1 MSKIKKAL
9 KKIGKAALIGGAG
22 YLAMKGLGKRK
33 AAKENKEFLKTE
45 GGDRSDMR
53 DYGPFTK
60 APRNTKTARKIYPK
74 DNSPLITD
82 DGFITES
89 NMYGEGAAKKGGRV
103 IRTKS
108 GGGAVKRRI
117 KTSSKPKS
125 SGKAL
130 RGYGKEI
137 R

>member
-1 MSKIKKAL
+1 MEKTSTKGNIRHGKLKSQKEL
-9 KKIGKAALIGGAG
+9 KKITDSQEYKDSD
-22 YLAMKGLGKRK
+22 YESK
-33 AAKENKEFLKTE
+33 NKMLNRAT
-45 GGDRSDMR
+45 
-53 DYGPFTK
+53 
-60 APRNTKTARKIYPK
+60 
-74 DNSPLITD
+74 
-82 DGFITES
+82 
-89 NMYGEGAAKKGGRV
+89 AKKGGRMV
-103 IRTKS
+103 RTKS

>member
-9 KKIGKAALIGGAG
+9 KKIGKAALVAGAG
-22 YLAMKGLGKRK
+22 YAAMKGLKNR
-33 AAKENKEFLKTE
+33 KENKAFLKTE
-45 GGDRSDMR
+45 GGDKSDMR

-60 APRNTKTARKIYPK
+60 ARRKIYPK

-82 DGFITES
+82 DGFITEN
-89 NMYGEGAAKKGGRV
+89 NMYGEGAAKKGGRMV
-103 IRTKS
+103 RTKS

>member
-1 MSKIKKAL
+1 MASKIKKAL
-9 KKIGKAALIGGAG
+9 KKIGKAALVAGAG
-22 YLAMKGLGKRK
+22 YAAMKGLKNR
-33 AAKENKEFLKTE
+33 KENKAFLKTE
-45 GGDRSDMR
+45 GGDKSDMR

-60 APRNTKTARKIYPK
+60 ARRKIYPK

-82 DGFITES
+82 DGFITEN
-89 NMYGEGAAKKGGRV
+89 NMYGEGAAKKGGRMV
-103 IRTKS
+103 RTKS